1 MSKLTPKQELFAQ
14 TYIKTGN
21 ASEAYRESYNVKSKS
36 DNTIN
41 VNASKML
48 SDTKISLRIEELKK
62 QLEKKHDITKDKI
75 LNHLCNIAFLD
86 INSLADEDGN
96 IKNINDLDE
105 DTRKVLQ
112 GAEFKT
118 LGSGAMAT
126 TTLSYRLSDKLKA
139 IEMINKMLGYNEP
152 DKIEHCGEI
161 TQKVKTLDDFY
172 EE

>member
-21 ASEAYRESYNVKSKS
+21 ASEAYREAYDTSKYTEKSINEKASQFLKHVKIKS
-36 DNTIN
+36 
-41 VNASKML
+41 
-48 SDTKISLRIEELKK
+48 RIEELKK

-86 INSLADEDGN
+86 INSLADKDGN

-118 LGSGAMAT
+118 LGSGALAK

-152 DKIEHCGEI
+152 DKIEHSGEI